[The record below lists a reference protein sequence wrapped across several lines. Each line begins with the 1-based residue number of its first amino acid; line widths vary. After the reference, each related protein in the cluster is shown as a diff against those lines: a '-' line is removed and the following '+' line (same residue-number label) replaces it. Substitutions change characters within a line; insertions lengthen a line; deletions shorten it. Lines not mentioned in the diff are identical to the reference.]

1 MKMQLKIENL
11 KYIKSLIVVLVAN
24 VLCFGNL
31 QAQEQIKVDGV
42 AVVIGENI
50 VLDSDITKFKKEL
63 ETRSEG
69 NVTISD
75 CDMLEDIM
83 LQKLMA
89 HHAVQDSIIVT
100 DAEVFGNVENDIAYL
115 TSQLGSME
123 RLIEFYGFNDE
134 SDLRD
139 ELKKIK
145 KESLLVER
153 EQAKIVENIQVT
165 PEEVRIYF
173 NSLVENDALPEFS
186 SEVVLAQLVLNI
198 EPSAEAVQEVKD
210 RLSILRQEV
219 LDGASFRMRA
229 IMNSDDPAVTENG
242 GKYEIE
248 RETNF
253 VKEFKEAAFSLD
265 VNEIS
270 EPFES
275 DFGYHILQV
284 EEIRGQKVIASHILI
299 QPDVSSEEL
308 NQTKRQLEGIRTDIL
323 LGQMTFE
330 EAVAEYSQDDNTKLS
345 KGILMNTQT
354 KDSRFDLTR
363 MDPTLYAR
371 ISNLNQG
378 DMTDVFYDETRN
390 GEKMYKIMMMVELM
404 PSHQADM
411 KQDYVKIQ
419 NLALQK
425 KRQEEIDNWASE
437 KIYDTY
443 IKLNDS
449 RKACNFK
456 NNWSKN

>member
-1 MKMQLKIENL
+1 M
-11 KYIKSLIVVLVAN
+11 VAN
-24 VLCFGNL
+24 VFCFGNL

-145 KESLLVER
+145 KENLLVER

-173 NSLVENDALPEFS
+173 NSLVENEALPEFS

-198 EPSAEAVQEVKD
+198 EPSSEAVQEVKD
-210 RLSILRQEV
+210 RLNILRQEV

>member
-1 MKMQLKIENL
+1 MQLKIENL

-69 NVTISD
+69 NVAISD

-323 LGQMTFE
+323 LGRMTFE
-330 EAVAEYSQDDNTKLS
+330 EAVAEFSQDDNTKLS

-371 ISNLNQG
+371 ISSLNQG

>member
-1 MKMQLKIENL
+1 MQLKIENL
-11 KYIKSLIVVLVAN
+11 KYIKSLILVLVAN
-24 VLCFGNL
+24 ALCFGNL

-323 LGQMTFE
+323 LGRMTFE
-330 EAVAEYSQDDNTKLS
+330 EAVAEFSQDDNTKLS

-371 ISNLNQG
+371 ISSLNQG

>member
-1 MKMQLKIENL
+1 
-11 KYIKSLIVVLVAN
+11 
-24 VLCFGNL
+24 
-31 QAQEQIKVDGV
+31 
-42 AVVIGENI
+42 
-50 VLDSDITKFKKEL
+50 
-63 ETRSEG
+63 
-69 NVTISD
+69 
-75 CDMLEDIM
+75 
-83 LQKLMA
+83 
-89 HHAVQDSIIVT
+89 
-100 DAEVFGNVENDIAYL
+100 
-115 TSQLGSME
+115 
-123 RLIEFYGFNDE
+123 
-134 SDLRD
+134 LRD

-323 LGQMTFE
+323 LGRMTFE
-330 EAVAEYSQDDNTKLS
+330 EAVAEFSQDDNTKLS

-371 ISNLNQG
+371 ISSLNQG

>member
-1 MKMQLKIENL
+1 MQLKIENL
-11 KYIKSLIVVLVAN
+11 KYIKSLILVLVAN

-323 LGQMTFE
+323 LGRMTFE
-330 EAVAEYSQDDNTKLS
+330 EAVAEFSQDDNTKLS

-371 ISNLNQG
+371 ISSLNQG

>member
-1 MKMQLKIENL
+1 MQLKIKNL
-11 KYIKSLIVVLVAN
+11 KYIKPLLLAITAYVFCL
-24 VLCFGNL
+24 GDL
-31 QAQEQIKVDGV
+31 QAQEKIKVDGV

-89 HHAVQDSIIVT
+89 HHAVQDSIVVT

-115 TSQLGSME
+115 TRELGSME

-145 KESLLVER
+145 KENLLVER

-165 PEEVRIYF
+165 PEEVRLYF
-173 NSLVENDALPEFS
+173 NSLVENEALPEFS
-186 SEVVLAQLVLNI
+186 SEVVLAQLVLKI
-198 EPSAEAVQEVKD
+198 EPSPEAVQEVKD
-210 RLSILRQEV
+210 RLNTLRQEV

-270 EPFES
+270 EPFAS

-284 EEIRGQKVIASHILI
+284 EEVRGQKVIASHILI
-299 QPDVSSEEL
+299 QPEVSSAEL
-308 NQTKRQLEGIRTDIL
+308 NQTKRQLEGIRTDVL

-330 EAVAEYSQDDNTKLS
+330 EAVAEFSQDENTKLS

-371 ISNLNQG
+371 ISNLKQG
-378 DMTDVFYDETRN
+378 DMTDVYYDETRN

-404 PSHQADM
+404 PSHQADL
-411 KQDYVKIQ
+411 KRDYVKIQ

-443 IKLNDS
+443 IKLNES
-449 RKACNFK
+449 RKACSFK

>member
-1 MKMQLKIENL
+1 MQLKIENL
-11 KYIKSLIVVLVAN
+11 KYIKSLILVLVAN

-323 LGQMTFE
+323 LGRMTFE
-330 EAVAEYSQDDNTKLS
+330 EAVAEFSQDDNTKLS

-371 ISNLNQG
+371 ISSLNQG
-378 DMTDVFYDETRN
+378 DMTDVFLR
-390 GEKMYKIMMMVELM
+390 
-404 PSHQADM
+404 
-411 KQDYVKIQ
+411 
-419 NLALQK
+419 
-425 KRQEEIDNWASE
+425 
-437 KIYDTY
+437 
-443 IKLNDS
+443 
-449 RKACNFK
+449 
-456 NNWSKN
+456 

>member
-1 MKMQLKIENL
+1 MQLKIENL
-11 KYIKSLIVVLVAN
+11 KYIKSLILVLVAN

-210 RLSILRQEV
+210 RLNTLRQEV

-323 LGQMTFE
+323 LGRMTFE
-330 EAVAEYSQDDNTKLS
+330 EAVAEFSQDDNTKLS
-345 KGILMNTQT
+345 KGIL
-354 KDSRFDLTR
+354 
-363 MDPTLYAR
+363 
-371 ISNLNQG
+371 I
-378 DMTDVFYDETRN
+378 
-390 GEKMYKIMMMVELM
+390 MYPASKT
-404 PSHQADM
+404 PS
-411 KQDYVKIQ
+411 
-419 NLALQK
+419 
-425 KRQEEIDNWASE
+425 
-437 KIYDTY
+437 IY
-443 IKLNDS
+443 ILS
-449 RKACNFK
+449 
-456 NNWSKN
+456 SPSL

>member
-1 MKMQLKIENL
+1 MQLKIENL
-11 KYIKSLIVVLVAN
+11 KYIKSLILVLVAN

-210 RLSILRQEV
+210 RLNTLRQEV

-323 LGQMTFE
+323 LGRMTFE
-330 EAVAEYSQDDNTKLS
+330 EAVAEFSQDDNTKLS

-371 ISNLNQG
+371 ISSLNQG

>member
-1 MKMQLKIENL
+1 MQLKIKNL
-11 KYIKSLIVVLVAN
+11 KYIRPLLLAITAYVFCL
-24 VLCFGNL
+24 GDL
-31 QAQEQIKVDGV
+31 QAQEKIKVDGV

-89 HHAVQDSIIVT
+89 HHAVQDSIVVT

-115 TSQLGSME
+115 TRELGSME

-145 KESLLVER
+145 KENLLVER

-165 PEEVRIYF
+165 PEEVRLYF
-173 NSLVENDALPEFS
+173 NSLVENEALPEFS
-186 SEVVLAQLVLNI
+186 SEVVLAQLVLKI
-198 EPSAEAVQEVKD
+198 EPSPEAVQEVKD
-210 RLSILRQEV
+210 RLNTLRQEV

-270 EPFES
+270 EPFAS

-284 EEIRGQKVIASHILI
+284 EEVRGQKVIASHILI
-299 QPDVSSEEL
+299 QPEVSSAEL
-308 NQTKRQLEGIRTDIL
+308 NQTKRQLEGIRTDVL
-323 LGQMTFE
+323 LGRMTFE
-330 EAVAEYSQDDNTKLS
+330 EAVAEFSQDENTKLS

-371 ISNLNQG
+371 ISNLKQG
-378 DMTDVFYDETRN
+378 DMTDVYYDETRN

-404 PSHQADM
+404 PSHQADL
-411 KQDYVKIQ
+411 KRDYVKIQ

-443 IKLNDS
+443 IKLNES
-449 RKACNFK
+449 RKACSFK

>member
-1 MKMQLKIENL
+1 M
-11 KYIKSLIVVLVAN
+11 VAN
-24 VLCFGNL
+24 VFCFGNL

-323 LGQMTFE
+323 LGRMTFE
-330 EAVAEYSQDDNTKLS
+330 EAVAEFSQDDNTKLS

-371 ISNLNQG
+371 ISSLNQG

>member
-1 MKMQLKIENL
+1 MQLKIKNL
-11 KYIKSLIVVLVAN
+11 KYIKPLLLAITAYVFCL
-24 VLCFGNL
+24 GDL
-31 QAQEQIKVDGV
+31 QAQEKIKVDGV

-89 HHAVQDSIIVT
+89 HHAVQDSIVVT

-115 TSQLGSME
+115 TRELGSME

-145 KESLLVER
+145 KENLLVER

-165 PEEVRIYF
+165 PEEVRLYF
-173 NSLVENDALPEFS
+173 NSLVENEALPEFS
-186 SEVVLAQLVLNI
+186 SEVVLAQLVLKI
-198 EPSAEAVQEVKD
+198 EPSPEAVQEVKD
-210 RLSILRQEV
+210 RLNTLRQEV

-270 EPFES
+270 EPFAS

-284 EEIRGQKVIASHILI
+284 EEVRGQKVIASHILI
-299 QPDVSSEEL
+299 QPEVSSAEL
-308 NQTKRQLEGIRTDIL
+308 NETKRQLEGIRTDVL

-330 EAVAEYSQDDNTKLS
+330 EAVAEFSQDENTKLS

-371 ISNLNQG
+371 ISNLKQG
-378 DMTDVFYDETRN
+378 DMTDVYYDETRN

-404 PSHQADM
+404 PSHQADL
-411 KQDYVKIQ
+411 KRDYVKIQ

-425 KRQEEIDNWASE
+425 KRHG
-437 KIYDTY
+437 
-443 IKLNDS
+443 
-449 RKACNFK
+449 C
-456 NNWSKN
+456 

>member
-1 MKMQLKIENL
+1 M
-11 KYIKSLIVVLVAN
+11 VAN

-323 LGQMTFE
+323 LGRMTFE
-330 EAVAEYSQDDNTKLS
+330 EAVAEFSQDDNTKLS

-371 ISNLNQG
+371 ISSLNQG

>member
-1 MKMQLKIENL
+1 MHLKIENL
-11 KYIKSLIVVLVAN
+11 KYIKSLILVLVAN
-24 VLCFGNL
+24 VFCLGNL

-89 HHAVQDSIIVT
+89 HHAVQDSIVVT

-115 TSQLGSME
+115 TNQLGSME

-173 NSLVENDALPEFS
+173 NSLVESEALPEFS
-186 SEVVLAQLVLNI
+186 SEVVLAQLVLKI
-198 EPSAEAVQEVKD
+198 EPSPEAVQEVKD
-210 RLSILRQEV
+210 RLNTLRQEV

-229 IMNSDDPAVTENG
+229 IMNSDDPGVTENG

-299 QPDVSSEEL
+299 QPDISSEEL
-308 NQTKRQLEGIRTDIL
+308 NQTKRKLEGIRTDIL
-323 LGQMTFE
+323 LNEMSFE
-330 EAVAEYSQDDNTKLS
+330 EAVAEYSQDENTRLS

-371 ISNLNQG
+371 ISNLKQG

-404 PSHQADM
+404 PSHQADL

-425 KRQEEIDNWASE
+425 KRQEEIDSWASE

>member
-1 MKMQLKIENL
+1 VFCL
-11 KYIKSLIVVLVAN
+11 
-24 VLCFGNL
+24 GDL
-31 QAQEQIKVDGV
+31 QAQEKIKVDGV

-89 HHAVQDSIIVT
+89 HHAVQDSIVVT

-115 TSQLGSME
+115 TRELGSME

-145 KESLLVER
+145 KENLLVER

-165 PEEVRIYF
+165 PEEVRLYF
-173 NSLVENDALPEFS
+173 NSLVENEALPEFS
-186 SEVVLAQLVLNI
+186 SEVVLAQLVLKI
-198 EPSAEAVQEVKD
+198 EPSPEAVQEVKD
-210 RLSILRQEV
+210 RLNTLRQEV

-270 EPFES
+270 EPFAS

-284 EEIRGQKVIASHILI
+284 EEVRGQKVIASHILI
-299 QPDVSSEEL
+299 QPEVSSAEL
-308 NQTKRQLEGIRTDIL
+308 NQTKRQLEGIRTDVL

-330 EAVAEYSQDDNTKLS
+330 EAVAEFSQDENTKLS

-371 ISNLNQG
+371 ISNLKQG
-378 DMTDVFYDETRN
+378 DMTDVYYDETRN

-404 PSHQADM
+404 PSHQADL
-411 KQDYVKIQ
+411 KRDYVKIQ

-443 IKLNDS
+443 IKLNES
-449 RKACNFK
+449 RKACSFK

>member
-1 MKMQLKIENL
+1 
-11 KYIKSLIVVLVAN
+11 
-24 VLCFGNL
+24 
-31 QAQEQIKVDGV
+31 
-42 AVVIGENI
+42 
-50 VLDSDITKFKKEL
+50 
-63 ETRSEG
+63 
-69 NVTISD
+69 
-75 CDMLEDIM
+75 
-83 LQKLMA
+83 
-89 HHAVQDSIIVT
+89 
-100 DAEVFGNVENDIAYL
+100 
-115 TSQLGSME
+115 ME

-145 KESLLVER
+145 KENLLVER

-173 NSLVENDALPEFS
+173 NSLVENEALPEFS

-198 EPSAEAVQEVKD
+198 EPSSEAVQEVKD
-210 RLSILRQEV
+210 RLNILRQEV

>member
-1 MKMQLKIENL
+1 
-11 KYIKSLIVVLVAN
+11 
-24 VLCFGNL
+24 
-31 QAQEQIKVDGV
+31 
-42 AVVIGENI
+42 
-50 VLDSDITKFKKEL
+50 LDSDITKFKKEL
-63 ETRSEG
+63 EARSEG
-69 NVTISD
+69 NVSISD
-75 CDMLEDIM
+75 CEMLEDIM

-89 HHAVQDSIIVT
+89 HHAVQDSIVVT
-100 DAEVFGNVENDIAYL
+100 DAEVLGNVENDIAYL

-173 NSLVENDALPEFS
+173 NSLVENKALPEFS
-186 SEVVLAQLVLNI
+186 SEVVLAQLVLKI
-198 EPSAEAVQEVKD
+198 EPSPEAVQEVKD
-210 RLSILRQEV
+210 RLNTLRQEV

-229 IMNSDDPAVTENG
+229 IMNSDDPGVTENG
-242 GKYEIE
+242 GRYEIE

-299 QPDVSSEEL
+299 QPEISSAEL
-308 NQTKRQLEGIRTDIL
+308 NETKRKLEGIRTDIL

-330 EAVAEYSQDDNTKLS
+330 EAVAEYSQDENTKLS

-371 ISNLNQG
+371 ISNLKQG

-404 PSHQADM
+404 PSHQADL
-411 KQDYVKIQ
+411 KKDYVKIQ

-425 KRQEEIDNWASE
+425 KRQEEIDSWASE

-449 RKACNFK
+449 RKTCNFK

>member
-1 MKMQLKIENL
+1 MQLKIENL
-11 KYIKSLIVVLVAN
+11 KYIKSLILVLVAN

-210 RLSILRQEV
+210 RLNTLRQEV

-323 LGQMTFE
+323 LGRMTFE
-330 EAVAEYSQDDNTKLS
+330 EAVAEFSQDDNTKLS

-371 ISNLNQG
+371 ISSLNQG

-425 KRQEEIDNWASE
+425 K
-437 KIYDTY
+437 
-443 IKLNDS
+443 
-449 RKACNFK
+449 
-456 NNWSKN
+456 

>member
-1 MKMQLKIENL
+1 MQLKIENL

-323 LGQMTFE
+323 LGRMTFE
-330 EAVAEYSQDDNTKLS
+330 EAVAEFSQDDNTKLS

-371 ISNLNQG
+371 ISSLNQG

>member
-1 MKMQLKIENL
+1 
-11 KYIKSLIVVLVAN
+11 
-24 VLCFGNL
+24 
-31 QAQEQIKVDGV
+31 
-42 AVVIGENI
+42 
-50 VLDSDITKFKKEL
+50 
-63 ETRSEG
+63 
-69 NVTISD
+69 
-75 CDMLEDIM
+75 
-83 LQKLMA
+83 
-89 HHAVQDSIIVT
+89 
-100 DAEVFGNVENDIAYL
+100 
-115 TSQLGSME
+115 
-123 RLIEFYGFNDE
+123 
-134 SDLRD
+134 
-139 ELKKIK
+139 
-145 KESLLVER
+145 
-153 EQAKIVENIQVT
+153 
-165 PEEVRIYF
+165 
-173 NSLVENDALPEFS
+173 LVENEALPEFS

-198 EPSAEAVQEVKD
+198 EPSSEAVQEVKD
-210 RLSILRQEV
+210 RLNILRQEV

>member
-1 MKMQLKIENL
+1 MQLKIENL
-11 KYIKSLIVVLVAN
+11 KYIKSLILVMVAN
-24 VLCFGNL
+24 VFCFGNL

-145 KESLLVER
+145 KENLLVER

-173 NSLVENDALPEFS
+173 NSLVENEALPEFS

-198 EPSAEAVQEVKD
+198 EPSSEAVQEVKD
-210 RLSILRQEV
+210 RLNILRQEV

>member
-1 MKMQLKIENL
+1 MQLKIENL
-11 KYIKSLIVVLVAN
+11 KYIKTLVIVLVAHSFC
-24 VLCFGNL
+24 LGNL

-63 ETRSEG
+63 EARSEG
-69 NVTISD
+69 NVSISD
-75 CDMLEDIM
+75 CEMLEDIM

-89 HHAVQDSIIVT
+89 HHAVQDSIVVT
-100 DAEVFGNVENDIAYL
+100 DAEVLGNVENDIAYL

-173 NSLVENDALPEFS
+173 NSLVENKALPEFS
-186 SEVVLAQLVLNI
+186 SEVVLAQLVLKI
-198 EPSAEAVQEVKD
+198 EPSPEAVQEVKD
-210 RLSILRQEV
+210 RLNTLRQEV

-229 IMNSDDPAVTENG
+229 IMNSDDPGVTENG
-242 GKYEIE
+242 GRYEIE

-299 QPDVSSEEL
+299 QPEISSAEL
-308 NQTKRQLEGIRTDIL
+308 NETKRKLEGIRTDIL

-330 EAVAEYSQDDNTKLS
+330 EAVAEYSQDENTKLS

-371 ISNLNQG
+371 ISNLKQG

-404 PSHQADM
+404 PSHQADL
-411 KQDYVKIQ
+411 KKDYVKIQ

-425 KRQEEIDNWASE
+425 KRQEEIDSWASE

-449 RKACNFK
+449 RKTCNFK

>member
-1 MKMQLKIENL
+1 MQLKIKNL
-11 KYIKSLIVVLVAN
+11 KYIRPLLLAITAYVFCL
-24 VLCFGNL
+24 GDL
-31 QAQEQIKVDGV
+31 QAQEKIKVDGV

-89 HHAVQDSIIVT
+89 HHAVQDSIVVT

-115 TSQLGSME
+115 TRELGSME

-145 KESLLVER
+145 KENLLVER

-165 PEEVRIYF
+165 PEEVRLYF
-173 NSLVENDALPEFS
+173 NSLVENEALPEFS
-186 SEVVLAQLVLNI
+186 SEVVLAQLVLKI
-198 EPSAEAVQEVKD
+198 EPSPEAVQEVKD
-210 RLSILRQEV
+210 RLNTLRQEV

-270 EPFES
+270 EPFAS

-284 EEIRGQKVIASHILI
+284 EEVRGQKVIASHILI
-299 QPDVSSEEL
+299 QPEVSSAEL
-308 NQTKRQLEGIRTDIL
+308 NQTKRQLEGIRTDVL

-330 EAVAEYSQDDNTKLS
+330 EAVAEFSQDENTKLS

-371 ISNLNQG
+371 ISNLKQG
-378 DMTDVFYDETRN
+378 DMTDVYYDETRN

-404 PSHQADM
+404 PSHQADL
-411 KQDYVKIQ
+411 KRDYVKIQ

-443 IKLNDS
+443 IKLNES
-449 RKACNFK
+449 RKACSFK

>member
-1 MKMQLKIENL
+1 M
-11 KYIKSLIVVLVAN
+11 
-24 VLCFGNL
+24 
-31 QAQEQIKVDGV
+31 
-42 AVVIGENI
+42 
-50 VLDSDITKFKKEL
+50 
-63 ETRSEG
+63 
-69 NVTISD
+69 
-75 CDMLEDIM
+75 
-83 LQKLMA
+83 
-89 HHAVQDSIIVT
+89 
-100 DAEVFGNVENDIAYL
+100 
-115 TSQLGSME
+115 
-123 RLIEFYGFNDE
+123 
-134 SDLRD
+134 
-139 ELKKIK
+139 
-145 KESLLVER
+145 
-153 EQAKIVENIQVT
+153 
-165 PEEVRIYF
+165 
-173 NSLVENDALPEFS
+173 
-186 SEVVLAQLVLNI
+186 
-198 EPSAEAVQEVKD
+198 
-210 RLSILRQEV
+210 
-219 LDGASFRMRA
+219 
-229 IMNSDDPAVTENG
+229 
-242 GKYEIE
+242 
-248 RETNF
+248 
-253 VKEFKEAAFSLD
+253 
-265 VNEIS
+265 
-270 EPFES
+270 
-275 DFGYHILQV
+275 
-284 EEIRGQKVIASHILI
+284 I